1 MQTDDN
7 NDILKTLVSRFTVHC
22 DIGIAIPQF
31 DNNKK

>member
-7 NDILKTLVSRFTVHC
+7 NDILKTLVSRFTVYF